1 MKVRAGI
8 AGVIGVFFVSLIVV
22 AIIVGGC
29 AVSGYNRAVSLDEQV
44 RNSWAQVEN
53 QLQRRYELIPN
64 LVETVKG
71 FATHERELFE
81 NIAQARTQYFQ
92 PGSASEKVE
101 RAGQLEG
108 LLSRLLVLQERYP
121 DLKANENF
129 LQLQAQLEGTENRI
143 AVERKR
149 YNDAVTALNIYRR
162 GFPGGIFAGWAGVR
176 EAKPFEAAKEAQT
189 APKVDFSGGK

>member
-1 MKVRAGI
+1 MRVRAGI
-8 AGVIGVFFVSLIVV
+8 AGVIGAFVVSLVVV
-22 AIIVGGC
+22 AVIVGGC
-29 AVSGYNRAVSLDEQV
+29 AISGYNRAIQLDEQV

-71 FATHERELFE
+71 YATHERELFE
-81 NIAQARTQYFQ
+81 EIAEARTRYFQ
-92 PGSASEKVE
+92 PGDASEKAE

-121 DLKANENF
+121 DLKANESF
-129 LQLQAQLEGTENRI
+129 LQLLAQLEGTENRI

-149 YNDAVTALNIYRR
+149 YNDAVTALNIFRR
-162 GFPGGIFAGWAGVR
+162 GFPGAIYASWAGVK
-176 EAKPFEAAKEAQT
+176 EARHFEAAPDAQT
-189 APKVDFSGGK
+189 APRVDFNTKP